1 VASLD
6 AREIDT
12 LDERAGFSPGALP
25 AGVAGVHPVPAP
37 ASVPALSYRESL
49 PRPASLGMF
58 PVRLGRRR
66 PALLTALTTEH
77 ERGTAFLFVPVF
89 MAAGAFSYFAVDR
102 EPTFAALGLA
112 AAIAIVLTVLARSRL
127 VLHLALSALLCFAF
141 GMLFAKIETWR
152 AGTKVLGGEISTV
165 LTGRVAVI
173 EHQASGRT
181 RLTID
186 VLSTERPQLKYSP
199 DRVRV
204 SARAIPENLRAGE
217 VVSGIVRLAAP
228 SGPTRPGGYDFSFE
242 SYFDGIG
249 ASGFFLKGPERAAD
263 NWAANR
269 TTRFFALVENLRNR
283 LADRIRLAIG
293 GAEGEIAAALVAGV
307 RAGIPDDVNEAL
319 RRTGLAHVLSISGLH
334 MALVAATIMFALR
347 AGFALFPGFAS
358 RYPVKKYAA
367 GAGLVALAVYLFL
380 SGSAVAAERS
390 FIMFGIMLLAVIFD
404 RAALT
409 MRNLAIA
416 AIVII
421 ALSPHEVVGP
431 SFQMSFA
438 ATAALIGAYA
448 AWSERRSAGS
458 SPVHADHGLVR
469 KVMRKTGGYVLAL
482 LTTSLI
488 AGAATAVFGAYHFQ
502 RVSAL
507 GLAANLAAMPIVSV
521 MVMPFAL
528 IGVILMPFGLDGWA
542 FAVMGKGLAAMIAVA
557 EWFSQMS
564 PVDAVGMIPAVA
576 VLVATA
582 ALIVATLPT
591 TWLRVAAVPIAL
603 VAVLTISMRSLPDML
618 IAEDGRLVALRLDDG
633 RMAVNR
639 SRPSAFT
646 SEDWQRALNADEMLK
661 PKTVSADELAQPA
674 PADMPGFRCSP
685 EVCVAAAADGAMVV
699 HALNGAAAKPF
710 CTIATLIVIDDATA
724 EHACGE
730 GDARTVTKRDL
741 ARWGSAS
748 VTFAPGGDLRSAA
761 VGFAIDEPYRPW
773 HTQRAFSREARG
785 LPPYERKKQLDA
797 KPEADTAAPDAAPE
811 NPLNTAGS
819 APPAGPAP

>member
-1 VASLD
+1 VASPD
-6 AREIDT
+6 AKEVDT

-25 AGVAGVHPVPAP
+25 AGIAAVHPATVAAP
-37 ASVPALSYRESL
+37 ASVPVLAYQGSL
-49 PRPASLGMF
+49 PRPISLGIF
-58 PVRLGRRR
+58 PIRLGRLRQVVLR
-66 PALLTALTTEH
+66 ALTTEH
-77 ERGTAFLFVPVF
+77 ERGTPFLFVPVF
-89 MAAGAFSYFAVDR
+89 MATGALTYFAVDR
-102 EPTFAALGLA
+102 EPTFIALWLA
-112 AAIAIVLTVLARSRL
+112 AMAAVVLTALARSRL
-127 VLHLALSALLCFAF
+127 VLHLAFSALLCFAL
-141 GMLFAKIETWR
+141 GMVFAKVETWH

-165 LTGRVAVI
+165 LTGRVAAI

-186 VLSTERPQLKYSP
+186 VLATERPELKYQP

-204 SARAIPENLRAGE
+204 SARSIPENLRAGD

-263 NWAANR
+263 NWTADR
-269 TTRFFALVENLRNR
+269 TTRFFALVENLRNS
-283 LADRIRLAIG
+283 LADRIRAAIG

-307 RAGIPDDVNEAL
+307 RAGIPEDVNEAL

-334 MALVAATIMFALR
+334 MALVAATIMFVLR

-421 ALSPHEVVGP
+421 ALSPHEVAGP

-448 AWSERRSAGS
+448 AWSERRSAG
-458 SPVHADHGLVR
+458 PPTAHADHGLAR
-469 KVMRKTGGYVLAL
+469 RAMRKTGAYILAL

-488 AGAATAVFGAYHFQ
+488 AGTATAVFGAYHFQ

-507 GLAANLAAMPIVSV
+507 GLAANLAAMPIVSLV
-521 MVMPFAL
+521 VMPFAL
-528 IGVILMPFGLDGWA
+528 IGVILMPLGLDGWA
-542 FAVMGKGLAAMIAVA
+542 FAVMGKGLAAMIAIA
-557 EWFSQMS
+557 EWFSRMS
-564 PVDAVGMIPAVA
+564 PVDAVGVIPAGA
-576 VLVATA
+576 VLVATI
-582 ALIVATLPT
+582 ALIVATLLT
-591 TWLRVAAVPIAL
+591 TWLRVIAAPIAL
-603 VAVLTISMRSLPDML
+603 VAVLMISMRSLPDAL
-618 IAEDGRLVALRLDDG
+618 ISEDGRLVALRLDNG
-633 RMAVNR
+633 VMAVNR
-639 SRPSAFT
+639 SRPRSFT
-646 SEDWQRALNADEMLK
+646 SEDWQRALNAEEMLK
-661 PKTVSADELAQPA
+661 PKTVSAEEIVQPA
-674 PADMPGFRCSP
+674 PQDAPGFRCLP
-685 EVCVAAAADGAMVV
+685 EVCVATAADGAMVV
-699 HALNGAAAKPF
+699 HAANAAAAKPF
-710 CTIATLIVIDDATA
+710 CATAALIVIDDATVDN
-724 EHACGE
+724 ACGE
-730 GDARTVTKRDL
+730 GAAAVATKRDL

-748 VTFAPGGDLRSAA
+748 VSFVRSGDTWSAA
-761 VGFAIDEPYRPW
+761 VVFAIDEPYRTW

-785 LPPYERKKQLDA
+785 LPPYERKKPLDV
-797 KPEADTAAPDAAPE
+797 KPEPVTHIPTSQPSGD
-811 NPLNTAGS
+811 
-819 APPAGPAP
+819 